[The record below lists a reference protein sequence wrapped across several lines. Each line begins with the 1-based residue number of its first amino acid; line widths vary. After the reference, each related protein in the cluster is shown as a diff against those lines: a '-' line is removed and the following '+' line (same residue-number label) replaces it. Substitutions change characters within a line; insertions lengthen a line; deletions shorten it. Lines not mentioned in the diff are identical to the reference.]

1 MADVRH
7 VQVFRL
13 LTSKAE
19 LYALGDLAEPV
30 TQYDPIGSEF
40 FPSIQAAI
48 DYAETRGWQVLR
60 TEK

>member
-1 MADVRH
+1 MRQ

-13 LTSKAE
+13 LSSKAE

-40 FPSIQAAI
+40 FPSVEAAV
-48 DYAETRGWQVLR
+48 DYAKGRGWQVLR
-60 TEK
+60 VET

>member
-1 MADVRH
+1 MRQ
-7 VQVFRL
+7 VQVFRM

-40 FPSIQAAI
+40 FPSVQAAV
-48 DYAETRGWQVLR
+48 DYAVGRGWQVMR